1 MLRIENLQAGYGRV
15 TALHDLTLEV
25 GAGQVVSLLGANGAG
40 KTTTLNCICGVVA
53 ARQGRIFFEDD
64 DITGLPIE
72 RIVARGIVQVPEG
85 RAIFRSM
92 SVQENISLGAW
103 CRRDSEAV
111 RRDFERMLTWFPALH
126 ARLGQAAGTLSG
138 GEQQML
144 MMARALLANP
154 RLLLLDEPSLGLAP
168 VLIEGIFDIIGRLRE
183 AGLSVLLVEQ
193 NARAALELS
202 QYGYVLENGELMAQG
217 SAAALAENDSIREAY
232 LGGSGDHI

>member
-92 SVQENISLGAW
+92 SVQENILLGAW

-154 RLLLLDEPSLGLAP
+154 RLLLLDEPSLGLSP

-217 SAAALAENDSIREAY
+217 SAAALAENDSVREAY
-232 LGGSGDHI
+232 LGG

>member
-154 RLLLLDEPSLGLAP
+154 RLLLLDEPSLGLSP

-217 SAAALAENDSIREAY
+217 SAAALAENDSVREAY
-232 LGGSGDHI
+232 LGG

>member
-92 SVQENISLGAW
+92 SVQENILLGAW

-232 LGGSGDHI
+232 LGG